1 MKYCE
6 KCQAFREDKFAFC
19 NKCGTPLVER
29 EEPVKMQP
37 ADAAGIVCSNCGTV
51 LAADMRFCNKCGTPV
66 STQENVQR
74 EDVQHEH
81 PVQPVQEETVLI
93 TPEQPVYE
101 EPKTELMPVSQY
113 TAPLPEIPPMPAPQF
128 APAPQGKKPNMVLL
142 IILAVIGAIILFGG
156 SFLLTEY
163 FVYHVTPMEL
173 LGFGSSEDAEDE
185 ESDDAESAKDK
196 KKKDKNKEKDE
207 EEDADEQAAEADEA
221 ATIVEAEPAPAAT
234 EAPTPEP
241 TPEPTPTPYVWE
253 DWDLNFNAE
262 QSAVDDWVKASRKN
276 KGHYKKHDYSDTY
289 YYTQDGNPVIMGAK
303 KDVNGWK
310 YNREYVGAGI
320 YYVEMDDGYQTTQK
334 FYFAEG
340 KLFRVIDED
349 GSVHDYASPGWE
361 DYNEIGERLIEEREA
376 LMDDYK
382 WRNN

>member
-51 LAADMRFCNKCGTPV
+51 LAADMRFCNRCGTPV
-66 STQENVQR
+66 SQPES
-74 EDVQHEH
+74 
-81 PVQPVQEETVLI
+81 VQPSE
-93 TPEQPVYE
+93 PEPVKFA
-101 EPKTELMPVSQY
+101 EPEPVPQY
-113 TAPLPEIPPMPAPQF
+113 TAPLPEIPEAPASQYTSPLPEIPPMPAGQTAP
-128 APAPQGKKPNMVLL
+128 APAPQGKKPNLALV
-142 IILAVIGAIILFGG
+142 IILAVIGAIVLFGG

-173 LGFGSSEDAEDE
+173 LGFGSSEDEEDE
-185 ESDDAESAKDK
+185 ESDDAESAEDK

-253 DWDLNFNAE
+253 DWDLNFNSE
-262 QSAVDDWVKASRKN
+262 QSSVDDWVKSCRKN

-289 YYTQDGNPVIMGAK
+289 YYTQDGNPVIIGAK